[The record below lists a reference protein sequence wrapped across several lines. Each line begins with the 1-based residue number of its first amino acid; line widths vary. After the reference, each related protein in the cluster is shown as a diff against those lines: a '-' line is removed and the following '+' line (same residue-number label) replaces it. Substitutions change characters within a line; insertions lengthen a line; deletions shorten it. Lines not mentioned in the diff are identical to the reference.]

1 MKRQHS
7 VQAAVKLGALLCC
20 TTLLLTSC
28 GVTSPD
34 ETIWEDVS
42 NFSWP
47 TEVGTLMKYRSVS
60 ELGSFTQEIIIDTNS
75 SPTSNELVGTYILN
89 YDPDKVN
96 GQVYY
101 RPSKD
106 TLIVLREEE
115 LSAEIALLAPLVKG
129 HEWYSYNST
138 DEDNNIWRAEIIERY
153 AFRKVQGTTYENV
166 IAVKYR
172 KYTNGLDAPPEK
184 DEWIRFYAE
193 GVGEIMTVKNTYPSS
208 NAPSEVLP
216 QQTSK
221 RELIEIT
228 PAAN

>member
-7 VQAAVKLGALLCC
+7 VQVAAKLGALLCC
-20 TTLLLTSC
+20 TALLITSC

-34 ETIWEDVS
+34 ETVWGDVS
-42 NFSWP
+42 KFSWP
-47 TEVGTLMKYRSVS
+47 TQVGTLMKYRNVS
-60 ELGSFTQEIIIDTNS
+60 DTGSFTQEIVIDTNLS
-75 SPTSNELVGTYILN
+75 SNSSDLLGTYVLN
-89 YDPDKVN
+89 NGPDALFGKVSY
-96 GQVYY
+96 Q
-101 RPSKD
+101 PSKD
-106 TLIVLREEE
+106 TLYVYGEVG

-129 HEWYSYNST
+129 HEWYSYNSS
-138 DEDNNIWRAEIIERY
+138 DQDNNIWHAEIIERY

-172 KYTNGLDAPPEK
+172 KYENGLNAPPETS
-184 DEWIRFYAE
+184 EWIRFYAE
-193 GVGEIMTVKNTYPSS
+193 GVGEIMTVENTYPNS

-216 QQTSK
+216 QQASK